1 MKPCCSSQ
9 SRTMKKIAFGFV
21 LIAAGFILM
30 LEKMNLISPEITH
43 WIFTWQ
49 MLLIVIG
56 FVNIF
61 SRESYV
67 SGLILI
73 MIGAFFL
80 VPRIIDLPFNF
91 IGMFWPIL
99 LIGGGVLLILKHSI
113 RRPSDEKKTE
123 GYFERNFSQST
134 TVETDGVVDDFNLF
148 GGSKRRYTSKFR
160 GGKFTNIFGGSEVD
174 LSQAQFENDIAVVE
188 TICVFGGITLYVP
201 SDWEVQVEV
210 VSILGGFSDK
220 RSFVRTSAV
229 EPRKRLIV
237 KGVCLFGGGEIKSV

>member
-1 MKPCCSSQ
+1 
-9 SRTMKKIAFGFV
+9 MKKIAFGLV

-30 LEKMNLISPEITH
+30 LEKMNLISPEVTH
-43 WIFTWQ
+43 WVFTWQ

-67 SGLILI
+67 SGLVLI
-73 MIGAFFL
+73 MVGAFFL

-99 LIGGGVLLILKHSI
+99 LIGGGVLLILKHSV
-113 RRPSDEKKTE
+113 RRSYGDEKKNE
-123 GYFERNFSQST
+123 DGCCMGPFSRTT
-134 TVETDGVVDDFNLF
+134 TVETDGIVDDFNLF
-148 GGSKRRYTSKFR
+148 GASKRRYTAGFR
-160 GGKFTNIFGGSEVD
+160 GGKFTNIFGGAEID
-174 LSQAQFENDIAVVE
+174 LTQAQLDNNVAIIE
-188 TICVFGGITLYVP
+188 TVCVFGGMTLFVP

-210 VSILGGFSDK
+210 VSILGGFGDK
-220 RSFVRTSAV
+220 RSFVRTSVV

-237 KGVCLFGGGEIKSV
+237 KGVCVFGGGEIKSI

>member
-1 MKPCCSSQ
+1 MRSSCCSQ
-9 SRTMKKIAFGFV
+9 SKTMKKIAFGLV
-21 LIAAGFILM
+21 LIAVGVVLM
-30 LEKMNLISPEITH
+30 LEKMNFISPEVTH

-73 MIGAFFL
+73 MIGSFFL

-91 IGMFWPIL
+91 IGMFWPVL
-99 LIGGGVLLILKHSI
+99 LIGGGVLLILKHSVKSI
-113 RRPSDEKKTE
+113 CGEKKTGAFTE
-123 GYFERNFSQST
+123 DNVGQSP
-134 TVETDGVVDDFNLF
+134 TDGEGMVDDFNIL
-148 GGSKRRYTSKFR
+148 GGTKRRYTSKFR
-160 GGKFTNIFGGSEVD
+160 GGKFVNIFGGSEID
-174 LSQAQFENDIAVVE
+174 LSQAQLDNEVAIVE
-188 TICVFGGITLYVP
+188 TVCVFGGITLYVP

-220 RSFVRTSAV
+220 RSYVRTTVV

-237 KGVCLFGGGEIKSV
+237 KGVCVFGGGEIKGV